1 MVLTFLI
8 RTVVVYTIVML
19 VVQEWF
25 YLPSRVTTGYLARGI
40 RLPSSLS
47 RYSVVTPIPMELGK
61 AEETIASAPPFP
73 SAIIGVHSL
82 RYYARQRQTT
92 TAFSSDDTNGRRQ
105 QFRRYYDGISLHH
118 GFGASSL
125 TWLPLLPS
133 LVEQLGGNRDGVGD
147 GVGGVGVAR
156 DATGFGFTD
165 CPSDDG
171 EGGGLKQYGSENSA
185 GIGLALLMESMSN
198 QLNSNAMKTTK
209 KKDDDFD
216 DSVDVGEKATTRSV
230 AIFGHSMGARA
241 ALLTV
246 LRCARDP
253 TLRLRPDLV
262 VLVAP
267 ALEGVTLPAVKRVGY
282 DVKLSRMN
290 SPMWSMVGRVWVTWQ
305 KIFVDPALRY
315 GLRRLV
321 CGTADFWRNGL
332 VLAWGDPRR
341 LTDRDVLRF
350 QWPTVGRGWEDGIIN
365 FARSRILSARLPGA
379 LDDARLLREV
389 MSLADTR
396 VIMCTDQETESFG
409 SMEPWPINS
418 RGTIPMS
425 I

>member
-1 MVLTFLI
+1 M
-8 RTVVVYTIVML
+8 
-19 VVQEWF
+19 
-25 YLPSRVTTGYLARGI
+25 
-40 RLPSSLS
+40 
-47 RYSVVTPIPMELGK
+47 
-61 AEETIASAPPFP
+61 
-73 SAIIGVHSL
+73 
-82 RYYARQRQTT
+82 
-92 TAFSSDDTNGRRQ
+92 
-105 QFRRYYDGISLHH
+105 
-118 GFGASSL
+118 
-125 TWLPLLPS
+125 
-133 LVEQLGGNRDGVGD
+133 
-147 GVGGVGVAR
+147 
-156 DATGFGFTD
+156 
-165 CPSDDG
+165 
-171 EGGGLKQYGSENSA
+171 
-185 GIGLALLMESMSN
+185 
-198 QLNSNAMKTTK
+198 
-209 KKDDDFD
+209 
-216 DSVDVGEKATTRSV
+216 
-230 AIFGHSMGARA
+230 
-241 ALLTV
+241 
-246 LRCARDP
+246 
-253 TLRLRPDLV
+253 

-321 CGTADFWRNGL
+321 CGTSDFWRNGL